1 MKSLVISLESQQ
13 TGIFLGLY
21 FANEYFAKERY
32 DILLISMND
41 QQMREIHVK

>member
-13 TGIFLGLY
+13 PGIFLGLY
-21 FANEYFAKERY
+21 FAKEKY

-41 QQMREIHVK
+41 QQVKEIHVK